1 MGIELSFADTGLRDT
16 CENIAKAKRTFGKHL
31 AEKVYSRLL
40 DLKACKSLKEFP
52 FEIYDHGNEKY
63 ISIDSTLKVFFT
75 HNHISPPKKNQTKIE
90 WNDVK
95 RIKILRIEE
104 SKYD

>member
-16 CENIAKAKRTFGKHL
+16 CENIAKANRIFGRHL

-40 DLKACKSLKEFP
+40 DLKACKTLKEFP
-52 FEIYDHGNEKY
+52 FQIYDHDNEKY
-63 ISIDSTLKVFFT
+63 ISIDSKYKIFFT
-75 HNHISPPKKNQTKIE
+75 HNHIQPPKKNEIDID
-90 WNDVK
+90 WDDVR

-104 SKYD
+104 CNYD